1 MGLGERERVGEIESR
16 RKWKEED
23 EGSKRHNRKRER
35 ECGKVKRMGGKRE
48 EKDGQRW
55 VRDSEEDFL

>member
-23 EGSKRHNRKRER
+23 EGRHNRKRER
-35 ECGKVKRMGGKRE
+35 ERVE
-48 EKDGQRW
+48 EG
-55 VRDSEEDFL
+55 EEDGGERGRRKMERDG